1 MFNSQQGKTG
11 MPTKLIAFLLFYVVI
26 YMGNAVYGTF
36 MPVYLNN
43 AKFSQEQIGLLLSL
57 GPLIA
62 MIGQPVWGAF
72 GDRAKS
78 KNQVLRVLLIGSG
91 ISILFFPL
99 SHEFFYILM
108 FICIFTFFQTSIFA
122 LSDAIT
128 LEELDRHP
136 TWSFGWIRLGG
147 TIGFALMSLLFG
159 FIAKSYIGSMFP
171 VYACTMVA
179 GLFCLW
185 RFPAAAGR
193 PANVMGRKFREL
205 FKNGKLMFYLSINFI
220 IQITLGYYYAF
231 FPIYFK
237 EMGGDS
243 VMLGWSM
250 AISSLSELPF
260 LLFSGI
266 IFKRVPVSVILLVAA
281 LASAFRWFLFSE
293 IEVAYWILPVQVL
306 HGLIF
311 IVLSVTLAT
320 IINREVPPEWKAS
333 GQTLNGLLSLGAA
346 RIIGSFVGGIMSAA
360 YGMRQVFLYSS
371 WVSMACVVVFG
382 AVIYYRRKQHELG
395 T

>member
-1 MFNSQQGKTG
+1 
-11 MPTKLIAFLLFYVVI
+11 
-26 YMGNAVYGTF
+26 

-43 AKFSQEQIGLLLSL
+43 AKFSQEEIGLLLSF

-78 KNQVLRVLLIGSG
+78 KNQVLRVLIIGSG

-99 SHEFFYILM
+99 SHQFIYLLVL
-108 FICIFTFFQTSIFA
+108 ICIFTFFQTSIFA

-147 TIGFALMSLLFG
+147 TVGFAMMSLLFG
-159 FIAKSYIGSMFP
+159 FIAKSYIGSMFL

-179 GLFCLW
+179 ALLCLW

-205 FKNGKLMFYLSINFI
+205 FKNGKLMIYLSLNIV

-231 FPIYFK
+231 FPVYFK

-260 LLFSGI
+260 LLFSAKI
-266 IFKRVPVSVILLVAA
+266 YKRIPISIILLVAA
-281 LASAFRWFLFSE
+281 LASSLRWFLFSQ
-293 IEVAYWILPVQVL
+293 IKVAYWLLPVQVL

-346 RIIGSFVGGIMSAA
+346 RIIGSFLGGIMSSA

-371 WVSMACVVVFG
+371 WVSMSCVVVFG
-382 AVIYYRRKQHELG
+382 AVIFLRRKQAELG
-395 T
+395 I

>member
-1 MFNSQQGKTG
+1 M
-11 MPTKLIAFLLFYVVI
+11 LFYVLI

-36 MPVYLNN
+36 MPVYLNSV
-43 AKFSQEQIGLLLSL
+43 KFSQEQIGLLLSL

-62 MIGQPVWGAF
+62 MFGQPIWGAF

-78 KNQVLRVLLIGSG
+78 KNRVLRVLVIGSG

-99 SHEFFYILM
+99 SQQFAFVLVV
-108 FICIFTFFQTSIFA
+108 ICLFTFFQTSIFA

-128 LEELDRHP
+128 LEEIDRRP
-136 TWSFGWIRLGG
+136 TWNFGHIRLGG
-147 TIGFALMSLLFG
+147 TVGFAIMSLVFG
-159 FIAKSYIGSMFP
+159 IVAKSHIHSMFP
-171 VYACTMVA
+171 VYAGAMVA
-179 GLFCLW
+179 ALICLW
-185 RFPAAAGR
+185 RFPPAAGR
-193 PANVMGRKFREL
+193 VTNVMEKKFREL
-205 FKNGKLMFYLSINFI
+205 FRNRKLMLYLSINFV

-243 VMLGWSM
+243 VLLGWSM
-250 AISSLSELPF
+250 VISSLSELPF
-260 LLFSGI
+260 LLFSAK
-266 IFKRVPVSVILLVAA
+266 IFKRISISMLLIIAA
-281 LASAFRWFLFSE
+281 LASTLRWFLFSQ
-293 IEVAYWILPVQVL
+293 IDNPHWLLPVQLL

-320 IINREVPPEWKAS
+320 FINREVPPEWKAS

-346 RIIGSFVGGIMSAA
+346 RIIGSFIGGIMSAA

-371 WVSMACVVVFG
+371 YVTFLCVVVFG
-382 AVIYYRRKQHELG
+382 LFIWLRRDSQNKRPSPSG
-395 T
+395 

>member
-1 MFNSQQGKTG
+1 MN
-11 MPTKLIAFLLFYVVI
+11 AFVLFYVVI

-43 AKFSQEQIGLLLSL
+43 AKFSQEQIGVLLSL

-62 MIGQPVWGAF
+62 MIGQPVWGAL

-78 KNQVLRVLLIGSG
+78 KNHILRLLIIGSG
-91 ISILFFPL
+91 ISILFFPI
-99 SHEFFYILM
+99 SHQFLFILVI
-108 FICIFTFFQTSIFA
+108 ICIFTFFQTSIFA

-128 LEELDRHP
+128 LEELDRQP
-136 TWSFGWIRLGG
+136 TWSFGLIRLGG
-147 TIGFALMSLLFG
+147 TVGFAMMSLLFG
-159 FIAKSYIGSMFP
+159 FVAKSYIDSMFP

-179 GLFCLW
+179 ALLCLW

-205 FKNGKLMFYLSINFI
+205 FKNGKLMFYIGMNFI

-237 EMGGDS
+237 QMGGDS
-243 VMLGWSM
+243 VLLGWSM
-250 AISSLSELPF
+250 TISSLSELPF
-260 LLFSGI
+260 LLFSAK
-266 IFKRVPVSVILLVAA
+266 IFKRIPISIILLVAA
-281 LASAFRWFLFSE
+281 LASSLRWFLFSQ
-293 IEVAYWILPVQVL
+293 IEVAHWLLPVQVL
-306 HGLIF
+306 HGVIF
-311 IVLSVTLAT
+311 IVLSVTIAT
-320 IINREVPPEWKAS
+320 IINREVPAEWKAS

-346 RIIGSFVGGIMSAA
+346 RIIGSFLGGFMSAA

-371 WVSMACVVVFG
+371 WLSMACVVVIGVVLFT
-382 AVIYYRRKQHELG
+382 RRKHNELG
-395 T
+395 I

>member
-1 MFNSQQGKTG
+1 
-11 MPTKLIAFLLFYVVI
+11 
-26 YMGNAVYGTF
+26 MGNAVYGTF

-43 AKFSQEQIGLLLSL
+43 AKFSQEEIGVLLSL

-72 GDRAKS
+72 GDHAKT
-78 KNQVLRVLLIGSG
+78 KNRVLRILIIGSG
-91 ISILFFPL
+91 ASILFFPL
-99 SHEFFYILM
+99 SHQFIYILI

-147 TIGFALMSLLFG
+147 TVGFAIMSLLFG

-171 VYACTMVA
+171 VYAGTMA
-179 GLFCLW
+179 AALICLW
-185 RFPAAAGR
+185 RFPPAAGR
-193 PANVMGRKFREL
+193 ATHVMGRKFREL
-205 FKNGKLMFYLSINFI
+205 FRNGKLMFYLSINFV

-243 VMLGWSM
+243 VLLGWSM

-260 LLFSGI
+260 LLFSAK
-266 IFKRVPVSVILLVAA
+266 IFKRIPISIILLVAA
-281 LASAFRWFLFSE
+281 LASSLRWFLISK
-293 IEVAYWILPVQVL
+293 IGDPHWLLPVQIL

-311 IVLSVTLAT
+311 IVLSVTIAT
-320 IINREVPPEWKAS
+320 VINREVPPEWKAS

-346 RIIGSFVGGIMSAA
+346 RIIGSFLGGIMSAA

-371 WVSMACVVVFG
+371 GVSMACVVVFG
-382 AVIYYRRKQHELG
+382 LVIFLRRKRRVAGIDSIEA
-395 T
+395 